1 MKLYNKVSTKGI
13 LIMEGT
19 VAGRKRESLREKN
32 LGTLS
37 FFSFKDNDKNQST
50 ISGLDIKKNKASII
64 LHSSGC

>member
-50 ISGLDIKKNKASII
+50 ISGLDRIS
-64 LHSSGC
+64 LSERERE